1 MAYFEWQDSFDIGV
15 DLIDGQHRRI
25 ADYIN
30 QLDDAIHENDI
41 ASVHFILELLKDYT
55 LDHFTFEEQLME
67 QAGFPLLDSHIEVH
81 RRFTGKVLEFE
92 ESLNQGH
99 DAIGVA
105 RRVRTELMRWLIEH
119 IRHED
124 RKYTE
129 QVRKYLKKETSWVG
143 LALKRIFG
151 SAETSVNS

>member
-30 QLDDAIHENDI
+30 QLDEAIHDDDI
-41 ASVHFILELLKDYT
+41 ASVYRILEMLKDYT

-67 QAGFPLLDSHIEVH
+67 RAGFPLLDSHIAVH
-81 RRFTGKVLEFE
+81 RRFSGKVLEFE
-92 ESLNQGH
+92 EALNQGGN
-99 DAIGVA
+99 AIGVA

-124 RKYTE
+124 RKYTD

-143 LALKRIFG
+143 ATLKKIFG
-151 SAETSVNS
+151 AEDTIVNE